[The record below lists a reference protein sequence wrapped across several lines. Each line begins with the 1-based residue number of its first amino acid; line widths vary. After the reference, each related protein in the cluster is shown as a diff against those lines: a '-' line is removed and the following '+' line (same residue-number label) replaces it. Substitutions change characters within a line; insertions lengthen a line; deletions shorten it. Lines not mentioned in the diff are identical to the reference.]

1 MTITKGEKTFSVKEN
16 KKSWT
21 VSRNVSGVALSVNV
35 PKELCRD
42 FESLAQYVRENDLF

>member
-21 VSRNVSGVALSVNV
+21 VSRNVSGVALSINV
-35 PKELCRD
+35 PKELCQN
-42 FESLAQYVRENDLF
+42 FESLVQYVQANDLF

>member
-35 PKELCRD
+35 PKELCPN
-42 FESLAQYVRENDLF
+42 FESLTQYVQSNDLF

>member
-21 VSRNVSGVALSVNV
+21 VSRNVSGVALSINV
-35 PKELCRD
+35 PKELGQH
-42 FESLAQYVRENDLF
+42 FESLVQYVQANDLF